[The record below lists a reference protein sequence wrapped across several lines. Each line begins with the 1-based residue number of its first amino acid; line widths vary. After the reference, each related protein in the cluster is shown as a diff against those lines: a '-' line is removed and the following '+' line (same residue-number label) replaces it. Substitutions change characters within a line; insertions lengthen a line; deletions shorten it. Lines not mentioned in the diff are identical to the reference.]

1 MNISPQECEVSR
13 AYRQALLNQTSVTI
27 WFTGISGAGKSSIAI
42 ALEKALHTQQRVSYR
57 LDGDNLRL
65 GLSKNLGFSETD
77 RRENIRR
84 VGEVAKLISDV
95 GVIVL
100 SSFISPYAVDSD
112 TVRKLHENSGFRF
125 IEVYVYC
132 SVT

>member
-65 GLSKNLGFSETD
+65 GLSKNLGF
-77 RRENIRR
+77 
-84 VGEVAKLISDV
+84 
-95 GVIVL
+95 
-100 SSFISPYAVDSD
+100 
-112 TVRKLHENSGFRF
+112 
-125 IEVYVYC
+125 
-132 SVT
+132 